1 MTAVDFNPSYLL
13 DLFRNS
19 IRLLKRPFLAS
30 FLMNF
35 STICLHMLSK
45 FIKKSYQKWL
55 VFPIKAN
62 FERSLKNCVWVLRP
76 IMTCDKNRQDTVY

>member
-30 FLMNF
+30 FLINF

-62 FERSLKNCVWVLRP
+62 FGRSLFCSSVGWFFNLKVIC
-76 IMTCDKNRQDTVY
+76 